1 MELTEKKDVIKKETI
16 TYSGRTLKEICECA
30 QEEFYKANGYY
41 PTPEQ
46 AVELT
51 NEARREIAEEREKAK
66 NIAPE

>member
-1 MELTEKKDVIKKETI
+1 MELTEKNEVMKKETI
-16 TYSGRTLKEICECA
+16 KYSGRTLKEICEIA

-51 NEARREIAEEREKAK
+51 NEARREIAEEREKERQYK
-66 NIAPE
+66 EQ